1 MPHNKDCPKRTDGF
15 LNKTSPIIVD
25 LGRNDNEK
33 KTIKQVLAGLKL
45 AAGLGAAVVAV
56 DAIWSG
62 VDGLRGCECC
72 CPTDTGC
79 VCCAC

>member
-1 MPHNKDCPKRTDGF
+1 MVESKRRNDGF
-15 LNKTSPIIVD
+15 FNKTGPLIVD

-62 VDGLRGCECC
+62 VDQLRGCDCSCC
-72 CPTDTGC
+72 DDIC

>member
-1 MPHNKDCPKRTDGF
+1 MAESKRLSHGLF
-15 LNKTSPIIVD
+15 NKTGPMLVG

-79 VCCAC
+79 VCCQC